1 MAVAV
6 QKLKTEQMPRRASR
20 PEAAGK
26 HMRARRKRHAR
37 SRSLLRL
44 ACPLVVGAM
53 FLYVGL
59 YASLTATSYTQSR
72 VDKLCRQE
80 RIRNERL
87 RVELTRRSSPG
98 NVVSAAQRAG
108 MVYATEYE
116 YLRRPPTMASAR
128 TGE

>member
-6 QKLKTEQMPRRASR
+6 QKLKTEPASR
-20 PEAAGK
+20 QTSRSSAAAK

-37 SRSLLRL
+37 SRGLLRL
-44 ACPLVVGAM
+44 ICPLVLAAM

-59 YASLTATSYTQSR
+59 YAGVTATSYAQSR
-72 VDKLCRQE
+72 MDKQCRQE

-87 RVELTRRSSPG
+87 KVELTRRSSPS
-98 NVVSAAQRAG
+98 NLMSAAQKAG

-116 YLRRPPTMASAR
+116 YLRRPATMASAS

>member
-6 QKLKTEQMPRRASR
+6 QKPKTEQLTRRTSR
-20 PEAAGK
+20 PEAATK

-37 SRSLLRL
+37 SRGLYRL
-44 ACPLVVGAM
+44 VCPLVLGGM
-53 FLYVGL
+53 FIYVGL

-72 VDKLCRQE
+72 IDKLCRQE

-87 RVELTRRSSPG
+87 KVELTRRSSPS
-98 NVVSAAQRAG
+98 NVMWSAQKAG

-116 YLRRPPTMASAR
+116 YLRQPPKMASAG
-128 TGE
+128 TGD